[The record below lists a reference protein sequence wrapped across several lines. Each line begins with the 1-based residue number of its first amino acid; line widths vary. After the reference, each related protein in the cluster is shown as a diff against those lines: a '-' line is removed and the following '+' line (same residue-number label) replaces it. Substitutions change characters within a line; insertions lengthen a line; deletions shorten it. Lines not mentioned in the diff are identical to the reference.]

1 MSSSPAAPGLG
12 DLLEPTAL
20 HRLPKTRAPLCG
32 YSRGLHAPNER
43 CKSSLKEPFWFLSK
57 KSGLALT
64 WSSPEG
70 VLQLSDARQF
80 DVPECGHS
88 PVLTPQLHRAPQSS
102 WLTHTTQTVQRGLAK
117 VTFLMP
123 DAGVCSSQHCAL
135 EVNAASTSS
144 ISTSRTGKPISV
156 ILIIT
161 TQVTP
166 RTRGDELFFT
176 SVSFVLDKW
185 ELIT

>member
-102 WLTHTTQTVQRGLAK
+102 TKLLARSHHPNCPKGLGQGH
-117 VTFLMP
+117 FP
-123 DAGVCSSQHCAL
+123 DARRRCLLLPALCFGGERSINLQHIHFQDRQAH
-135 EVNAASTSS
+135 
-144 ISTSRTGKPISV
+144 
-156 ILIIT
+156 
-161 TQVTP
+161 
-166 RTRGDELFFT
+166 
-176 SVSFVLDKW
+176 
-185 ELIT
+185 